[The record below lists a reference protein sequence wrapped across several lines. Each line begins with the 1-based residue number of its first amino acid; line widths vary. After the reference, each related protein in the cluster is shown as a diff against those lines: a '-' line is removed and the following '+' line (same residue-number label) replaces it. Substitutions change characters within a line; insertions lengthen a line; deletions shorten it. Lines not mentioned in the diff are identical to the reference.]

1 MKSQDTTGENRTGYD
16 TKAMPGLRVI
26 RQMSSSGGPLIV
38 VKDMGADVV
47 VPPPKPPGIGCLC
60 LPVILIAAYVTFR

>member
-47 VPPPKPPGIGCLC
+47 VPPQNHLGSVVCVSPSS
-60 LPVILIAAYVTFR
+60 